1 MKNFLAALSIIAS
14 STLSASIPLIPSV
27 DEELNSLNFTTEQY
41 KLDLNSTQGLTTFL
55 IKDNEEND
63 DLEVWFYDPT
73 GRFKYDSNMEYNITY
88 FYHNLD
94 VSFSYD
100 EWKSHIGFESN
111 KSKLSYLGCSSNKT
125 ITKWNISNISSRIGH
140 NLELYRMIEITH
152 LFVDDYTYN
161 LYDHFALSPID
172 EYGNSSL
179 QYTQE
184 NVVLLS
190 DINVYGYAIDEYDLS
205 FWDKY
210 FTGNFKKGIYYFY
223 GFNVSN
229 YDVEEIY
236 EMDIEYQSYE
246 NAEVYLGTKKQDSA
260 IVPDFSKYQD
270 RLIQSLGDVKTTT
283 VTLKADK
290 YITTSDKVNYKSYS
304 YKFNEVDTVTN
315 LLSNSSD
322 DPYFNSFISSNFS
335 KDKFICNF
343 AKYDVDINV
352 NTLSSSF
359 VNSNKDWVYSNCAY
373 KTVQEYSPPPLSI
386 LVSVNHWM
394 GCKLTT
400 PEIRNVN
407 ALRLK
412 FKSDGEVKDLPV
424 KTAVHEGPSDIG
436 DSPEEN
442 SLSWIEYLLEL
453 IKKLVAWI
461 IDNWEVVI
469 GCLII
474 LFVLI
479 VVVKVIKK

>member
-14 STLSASIPLIPSV
+14 SGLSVSIPLVSSID
-27 DEELNSLNFTTEQY
+27 DELKSMNITTEQY
-41 KLDLNSTQGLTTFL
+41 ELDVSSTQGLTTFL
-55 IKDNEEND
+55 IKDNEKND

-73 GRFKYDSNMEYNITY
+73 AKFKYDSNMDYNLTY

-111 KSKLSYLGCSSNKT
+111 ETNLSYLGCSSNKT
-125 ITKWNISNISSRIGH
+125 ITKWGLSNISSRIGH
-140 NLELYRMIEITH
+140 NLDLYRMFKMNR
-152 LFVDDYTYN
+152 LFVGDYVYN
-161 LYDHFALSPID
+161 LYDHFSLSPVD
-172 EYGNSSL
+172 ENGNSSL
-179 QYTQE
+179 EYTQE

-304 YKFNEVDTVTN
+304 YKFNEVDSVSN

-322 DPYFNSFISSNFS
+322 DSYFNSFIRNNFS

-343 AKYDVDINV
+343 AKYDANIEVRDVFLDYGIDYK
-352 NTLSSSF
+352 S
-359 VNSNKDWVYSNCAY
+359 DWVKQNCVMTA
-373 KTVQEYSPPPLSI
+373 TSI
-386 LVSVNHWM
+386 PTIHYW

-479 VVVKVIKK
+479 VVVKVVKK